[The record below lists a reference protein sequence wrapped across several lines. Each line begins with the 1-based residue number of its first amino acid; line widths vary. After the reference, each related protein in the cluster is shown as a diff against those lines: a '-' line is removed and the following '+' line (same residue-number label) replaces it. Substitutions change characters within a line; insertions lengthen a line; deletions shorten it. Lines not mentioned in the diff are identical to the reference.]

1 MTKKDEIIMIA
12 ADLIHEY
19 GYNNIGIKRILDE
32 ANIPKG
38 SFYHYFK
45 SKEDL
50 ALAVIEFHIENTK
63 IIFNEIDRS
72 IEGLRSFF
80 NIFFMRL
87 EEMEYKRGCPVGNL
101 ILELADLGDS
111 YRNKLL
117 EWLKYLEDEIV
128 EILENSEIK
137 ERINPRS
144 MASFIVTT
152 FEGAIMK
159 VKLEKT
165 RTAIDEFDY
174 YIFQCL
180 LK

>member
-1 MTKKDEIIMIA
+1 MTKRDEIIIIA
-12 ADLIHEY
+12 ADLIHEH
-19 GYNNIGIKRILDE
+19 GYNNIGIKKILDE

-63 IIFNEIDRS
+63 IIFSGIDRS

-80 NIFFMRL
+80 NIFFMKL
-87 EEMEYKRGCPVGNL
+87 EELEYKRGCPIGNM
-101 ILELADLGDS
+101 ILELSDLGES

-117 EWLKYLEDEIV
+117 EWLKYLEGEIV
-128 EILENSEIK
+128 DILENSEIK
-137 ERINPRS
+137 ENINPRS
-144 MASFIVTT
+144 MASFIVTS
-152 FEGAIMK
+152 FEGAMMK
-159 VKLEKT
+159 TKLEKT
-165 RTAIDEFDY
+165 RVAIDEFDY